1 MQTDLSD
8 SSFFNHKS
16 VMTDEIMSS
25 LEHYPLIH
33 HNQLRGIDATLGGGG
48 HSYHLLKKYSD
59 LNIIGLDQDPFA
71 RKSASEKLDE
81 FKNRIDIKASNFADF
96 VPKEKVSFVI
106 ADLGVNSNQ
115 IDDPNRGFSFQKDG
129 PLDMRM
135 NPFLEVDAEK
145 LIENLSEKDLA
156 NLIYKYGDER
166 LSRKIARKIK
176 MDLKE
181 NGKYSGTKELAYSIA
196 GCFPPKQRYKKIHPA
211 TRTFQALRIA
221 VNKEIEVLEKFLQ
234 VVPEWLL
241 PGGIISIIS
250 FHSLEDRL
258 VKSFFKNDQRLK
270 NLTKKPITPSEKEVE
285 KNRRAR
291 SGKLRIAQLNFG
303 SNTCSRANNF

>member
-16 VMTDEIMSS
+16 VMTDEIMAS
-25 LEHYPLIH
+25 LEHYPFIH
-33 HNQLRGIDATLGGGG
+33 NNQLKGIDATLGGGG
-48 HSYHLLKKYSD
+48 HSYHLLRKYSD

-71 RKSASEKLDE
+71 RKSASKKLDE
-81 FKNRIDIKASNFADF
+81 FKNRIDIRASNFADF

-115 IDDPNRGFSFQKDG
+115 IDDPKRGFSFQKDG

-145 LIENLSEKDLA
+145 LIEALNEKDLA

-241 PGGIISIIS
+241 PGGIISVIS

-258 VKSFFKNDQRLK
+258 VKSCFKNDQRLK
-270 NLTKKPITPSEKEVE
+270 NLTKKPITPSEQEVE
-285 KNRRAR
+285 LNKRAR
-291 SGKLRIAQLNFG
+291 SGKLRIAQLN
-303 SNTCSRANNF
+303 

>member
-16 VMTDEIMSS
+16 VMTDEIMAS

-33 HNQLRGIDATLGGGG
+33 NNQLKGIDATLGGGG
-48 HSYHLLKKYSD
+48 HSYHLLRKYSD

-71 RKSASEKLDE
+71 RKSASKKLDE
-81 FKNRIDIKASNFADF
+81 FKNRIDIRASNFADF

-115 IDDPNRGFSFQKDG
+115 IDDPKRGFSFQKDG

-145 LIENLSEKDLA
+145 LIETLNEKDLA

-181 NGKYSGTKELAYSIA
+181 NGKYSGTKELAYSIS

-258 VKSFFKNDQRLK
+258 VKSSFKNDPRLK
-270 NLTKKPITPSEKEVE
+270 NLTKKPITPSEKEIE
-285 KNRRAR
+285 LNKRAR
-291 SGKLRIAQLNFG
+291 SGKLRIAQLN
-303 SNTCSRANNF
+303 

>member
-16 VMTDEIMSS
+16 VMTDEIMAS

-33 HNQLRGIDATLGGGG
+33 NNQLKGIDATLGGGG
-48 HSYHLLKKYSD
+48 HSYHLLRKYSD

-71 RKSASEKLDE
+71 RKSASKKLDE
-81 FKNRIDIKASNFADF
+81 FKNRLDIRAANFADF
-96 VPKEKVSFVI
+96 MPKEKVSFVI

-115 IDDPNRGFSFQKDG
+115 IDDPKRGFSFQKDG

-145 LIENLSEKDLA
+145 LIESLNERDLA
-156 NLIYKYGDER
+156 NLIYKYGEER
-166 LSRKIARKIK
+166 LSIK

-258 VKSFFKNDQRLK
+258 VKNSFKNDQRLK
-270 NLTKKPITPSEKEVE
+270 NLTKKPITPSEQEVE
-285 KNRRAR
+285 LNKRAR
-291 SGKLRIAQLNFG
+291 SGKLRIAQLK
-303 SNTCSRANNF
+303 